1 MDTSGDAE
9 KPTDSAAESSCAICA
24 VPKAP
29 RRLHSVC
36 TTCIGDDKKCCLKC
50 HSKLLFMCD
59 PLSSCIN
66 VHYTCAFCRTE
77 VQRDVLRGSALFGSN
92 PWCRKTSEL
101 WEQHCKDVMR
111 DRFNLNDM
119 LQDAVNALTHSPLDK
134 VTARRR
140 NAILRNARN
149 AYHRTERFLEAYT
162 GYMEFRRAQP
172 MFESEQQARETFVR
186 LAGEFQQSRRHASV
200 DGDES

>member
-1 MDTSGDAE
+1 MSATVAANAPSDAQ
-9 KPTDSAAESSCAICA
+9 DISCAICCER
-24 VPKAP
+24 KKSK
-29 RRLHSVC
+29 RLHSVC

-50 HSKLLFMCD
+50 HSKLLHLCD

-66 VHYTCAFCRTE
+66 VHYECPFCRTE
-77 VQRDVLRGSALFGSN
+77 VQRDVLRKSALFGSN

-101 WEQHCKDVMR
+101 WEKHCKDVMR
-111 DRFNLNDM
+111 DRINLEDM